1 MESELPLQ
9 EGLSEV
15 HADTGRLCSPKA
27 RGDAGGHVK
36 LAVLTN
42 ILAPYRIPLF
52 EALQRRVEEV
62 SVLLM
67 AQQEENRQWTVGE
80 VPFRTEVLPGFHF
93 QPKGRDVSLHVN
105 YGVMAA
111 LKRFNP
117 DVVVSGG
124 YAAANIQAMLYC
136 RVFRT
141 AFVSWG
147 ELTSKDGKG
156 ASGVRRILRRWVT
169 SGSAGAIASSSEAG
183 DAFVHHGMDRE
194 RVLLALLPVNVM
206 DWRERTDQFRESLE
220 SLQLHERFGSPL
232 LLSIGQIIP
241 RKGYRELFDMYAQVL
256 QRRPDVSLVIAGD
269 GPDRAKLE
277 EEAQIRGWDR
287 VHFLGFVPA
296 SELHKYFAIADVFV
310 FHTLYDPFGAVIS
323 EAMASMVPVV
333 SSIHANSTGDL
344 IDDGV
349 TGYRIDP
356 REARTSAETILTL
369 LNLSEERRQA
379 LVTAASERIAKWDVE
394 PVADAVV
401 SFLSRLSRES
411 ELQV

>member
-1 MESELPLQ
+1 M
-9 EGLSEV
+9 
-15 HADTGRLCSPKA
+15 RLT
-27 RGDAGGHVK
+27 
-36 LAVLTN
+36 LLTN

-52 EALQRRVEEV
+52 EALQRRVGEV

-67 AQQEENRQWTVGE
+67 AQQEENRQWTAGE

-93 QPKGRDVSLHVN
+93 RPNGRDVSLHVN
-105 YGVMAA
+105 YDVMAA

-194 RVLLALLPVNVM
+194 RVLLALLPVNVT
-206 DWRERTDQFRESLE
+206 DWRERTDGFRGSLGAA
-220 SLQLHERFGSPL
+220 QLRERFGSPL
-232 LLSIGQIIP
+232 LLSVGQIIP
-241 RKGYRELFDMYAQVL
+241 RKGYRELFDLYAQVVE
-256 QRRPDVSLVIAGD
+256 RRPEVSLVIAGD

-277 EEAQIRGWDR
+277 EEARRRGWNR
-287 VHFLGFVPA
+287 VHFAGFVPA
-296 SELHKYFAIADVFV
+296 GELHRYFAIADVFV
-310 FHTLYDPFGAVIS
+310 FHTLYDPFGAVLS
-323 EAMASMVPVV
+323 EAMASRVPVV
-333 SSIHANSTGDL
+333 SSVYASATQDL
-344 IDDGV
+344 VDDGV

-356 REARTSAETILTL
+356 TDAGASADTIFKL
-369 LNLSEERRQA
+369 LSLSEDRRQA
-379 LVTAASERIAKWDVE
+379 LVNAASERIAKWDIE
-394 PVADAVV
+394 PVADAMV
-401 SFLSRLSRES
+401 SFLGRMCRES
-411 ELQV
+411 ERRA